1 METCEQL
8 VLPGYNPQAGEE
20 GSVESRK
27 MRLGQLN
34 GRMRWQL
41 EESSLEDPTGV
52 FRAME
57 SDIRSCGPW
66 GMQIMLL
73 REEKARCAW
82 KVEWAGEERRLEMHA
97 WAGLLKGCECHAHQC
112 GIHAGG
118 QGSSRWL

>member
-1 METCEQL
+1 MSLSFPGSSTHSSSGPSIQAMETCEQL

-52 FRAME
+52 SGQWRE
-57 SDIRSCGPW
+57 TSGVVGLGVCRSCCLGRRKLGVPGKW
-66 GMQIMLL
+66 NGQE
-73 REEKARCAW
+73 RKGGWRC
-82 KVEWAGEERRLEMHA
+82 MH
-97 WAGLLKGCECHAHQC
+97 GLDY
-112 GIHAGG
+112 
-118 QGSSRWL
+118 